1 MFFYTCFITFD
12 EVPNME
18 NNMQQQT
25 RFYPTLPITKTQ
37 HLDPVLRQFI
47 VRPYVVFLP
56 RM

>member
-1 MFFYTCFITFD
+1 
-12 EVPNME
+12 ME
-18 NNMQQQT
+18 NNMEQQT